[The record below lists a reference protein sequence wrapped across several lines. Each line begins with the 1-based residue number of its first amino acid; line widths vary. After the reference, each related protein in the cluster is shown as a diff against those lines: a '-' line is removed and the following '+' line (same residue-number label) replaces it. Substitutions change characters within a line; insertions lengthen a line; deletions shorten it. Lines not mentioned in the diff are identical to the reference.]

1 MHEAERGSFDLHRG
15 RPLLVSGPPD
25 SSTAAALVASV
36 EGLTPQTLEKL
47 RVMSPGVVRLAVR
60 RPQTHRYNGLGKG
73 RNNRPQ
79 VISLPVPD
87 VVSPAELWKLASTVG
102 SGSVFAP
109 GARAASGPEI
119 AGLTLTRWGDLL
131 PAVVSVTV
139 DDPEQELL
147 TGELKS
153 GAILTV
159 TTQQVEAMAS
169 AEHPELTEVS
179 VGPVPLGDAENALFV
194 SFRETTG
201 NTGHVAV
208 LIGNQEEWPDPVPV
222 RMHSACLAGDVFG
235 SRGCDCGNQLRQS
248 LQAFAS
254 DGGGVLLYLGQEGWG
269 ITLASQMR
277 AYSMQQAG
285 LNRDQAHCAVD
296 VGGTDRR
303 HEAVTEILRILGVTR
318 FRLLTNSRHTLQTAR
333 NGDVQVIDGRP
344 PRDLQA
350 PQRAIPP
357 AEDRPPGRWLGQ
369 VLSES

>member
-1 MHEAERGSFDLHRG
+1 MHETERGSFDLHRG
-15 RPLLVSGPPD
+15 RPLLVSGPPG

-139 DDPEQELL
+139 DDPKQELL

-208 LIGNQEEWPDPVPV
+208 LIGNQEEWPDPP
-222 RMHSACLAGDVFG
+222 SACTRLVWPAMCSGLGLFWPAMCSGAVVVTAAISFD
-235 SRGCDCGNQLRQS
+235 R
-248 LQAFAS
+248 AFKRSPPTVAVCCS
-254 DGGGVLLYLGQEGWG
+254 IWDKRGGGSPW
-269 ITLASQMR
+269 R
-277 AYSMQQAG
+277 A
-285 LNRDQAHCAVD
+285 RCV
-296 VGGTDRR
+296 R
-303 HEAVTEILRILGVTR
+303 TR
-318 FRLLTNSRHTLQTAR
+318 CSRL
-333 NGDVQVIDGRP
+333 D
-344 PRDLQA
+344 
-350 PQRAIPP
+350 
-357 AEDRPPGRWLGQ
+357 
-369 VLSES
+369 